1 MKADGTLDIDKLL
14 EGFTAFYRRH
24 SESWLER
31 FEYKEAGHQLL
42 LMAFLQRVV
51 NGGGRIEREMAI
63 GNGRTDLA
71 IFWKDQ
77 TSVIELKLNH
87 DSYILGDGL
96 RQISRYMDQLGQK
109 RGHLVIFEKKH
120 SSELPWEERIRKE
133 IHQKDD
139 REIVVWWM

>member
-1 MKADGTLDIDKLL
+1 
-14 EGFTAFYRRH
+14 
-24 SESWLER
+24 
-31 FEYKEAGHQLL
+31 
-42 LMAFLQRVV
+42 
-51 NGGGRIEREMAI
+51 REMAI

-77 TSVIELKLNH
+77 VSVIEVKLNH
-87 DSYILGDGL
+87 DVRTLPMGL

-120 SSELPWEERIRKE
+120 SSELSWEERIRKE
-133 IHQKDD
+133 IHQEDD